1 MRRSQ
6 AELKDKPVLRGD
18 GDEIAV
24 IVRQYFAD
32 RTKEVPLTL
41 NIMRVDANAPK
52 LLRHFLDRNFFAEG
66 ARRALANLEFTM
78 ENTLRAHNGIS
89 MLSFNHFVNGNGTN
103 LFPTLDNRYMVA
115 YFDNLAVPE
124 KEDDAPVIL
133 IRRWVVWR
141 GPLGAL
147 RVDSPTTGACEM
159 GRAAK
164 QQNPQ
169 LPLLF
174 GVPVQPL
181 ARVARLR
188 APAGLL

>member
-1 MRRSQ
+1 MAYCRFEHVAVKRSQ
-6 AELKDKPVLRGD
+6 AEFKGKPVLQGD

-52 LLRHFLDRNFFAEG
+52 LLRHFLDRSFFAEG

-115 YFDNLAVPE
+115 YFDNLTVPE

-133 IRRWVVWR
+133 IRRCVIW
-141 GPLGAL
+141 LCQL
-147 RVDSPTTGACEM
+147 DTKKVDLLKVGAC
-159 GRAAK
+159 
-164 QQNPQ
+164 
-169 LPLLF
+169 
-174 GVPVQPL
+174 
-181 ARVARLR
+181 
-188 APAGLL
+188 